1 MSGRQIHELQNME
14 ALGISDRGIFVS
26 RIEILI
32 VERINEHEAV
42 NTFFFQKKKLKKKMP
57 PHLSCIIGPLII
69 QT

>member
-42 NTFFFQKKKLKKKMP
+42 NIYFKKKLLKKKMP

>member
-32 VERINEHEAV
+32 VERINEHEDV
-42 NTFFFQKKKLKKKMP
+42 NIHFKKKLLKMKMP
-57 PHLSCIIGPLII
+57 PYLSCIIGPLII